1 MWAME
6 LLWGVLLL
14 EIAESLRENTDD
26 LKASLSY
33 DSAFLQVTVDFYQIC
48 APHKTPIIFYFWIG
62 QGVGVVIIG
71 IFAAIIWLEFLILH
85 VTHVVQEVGLEY

>member
-26 LKASLSY
+26 LKVSLSY
-33 DSAFLQVTVDFYQIC
+33 GSAFLQEAVDFYQIC
-48 APHKTPIIFYFWIG
+48 AAHKTSIIFYI
-62 QGVGVVIIG
+62 
-71 IFAAIIWLEFLILH
+71 
-85 VTHVVQEVGLEY
+85 